1 MEEKQLH
8 LTFCF
13 LPLIFD
19 NINSLL
25 VASKIDVLAEI
36 ILFESAVYPQRG

>member
-1 MEEKQLH
+1 MEEKHLH

-13 LPLIFD
+13 LRLIFD

-25 VASKIDVLAEI
+25 VAGKIDALAEI
-36 ILFESAVYPQRG
+36 ILFKSAVYP